1 MPGAESTAYLLR
13 HAKAGSRERWTSPDR
28 ERPLSHA
35 GTVQAAALFA
45 VLGPGIRSIRSSP
58 YVRCMQ
64 TVEPLASALGLPVVS
79 EPRLAEGEDPE
90 WTARQLALGGG
101 ALFCTHGDV
110 MAAVVCGLSEAS
122 VPLVGGMQWAKG
134 STWVFEV
141 GGGRIVAGRY
151 VPPPG

>member
-1 MPGAESTAYLLR
+1 MPGVDSTTYLLR

-28 ERPLSHA
+28 ERPLSQA
-35 GTVQAAALFA
+35 GRVQAAALFA
-45 VLGPGIRSIRSSP
+45 VLGSEIRSIRSSP
-58 YVRCMQ
+58 YVRCME
-64 TVEPLASALGLPVVS
+64 TVEPLAASLGLPVVA

-90 WTARQLALGGG
+90 WTLRQLASDGGG
-101 ALFCTHGDV
+101 LFCTHGDV
-110 MAAVVCGLSEAS
+110 MAAVVCGLTEAK

-141 GGGRIVAGRY
+141 SGGRVIAGRY